1 MISLRDGIDDEE
13 PQTIREVA
21 RRFGLKEARVREI
34 EAEALDRLA
43 VHCEIEALREAAFA
57 TLEHSNLESND
68 EEVSR
73 PVLTLTSNAA
83 EAVKTIAEA
92 SPELPNESGLRIQA
106 EPTGEGQVSFD
117 LTMVESPDVDDQVI
131 EEAGARIFVEPEAA
145 LILEDKILDATVV
158 GDRVQFSLSE
168 QD

>member
-1 MISLRDGIDDEE
+1 
-13 PQTIREVA
+13 
-21 RRFGLKEARVREI
+21 VR
-34 EAEALDRLA
+34 
-43 VHCEIEALREAAFA
+43 CEIEALREAGVAPAPPAALGDGGEAGVA
-57 TLEHSNLESND
+57 TLEHWKLASND

-117 LTMVESPDVDDQVI
+117 LTMVESPDVADQVI
-131 EEAGARIFVEPEAA
+131 EEAGARVFVEAEAA

>member
-1 MISLRDGIDDEE
+1 MLPSTTG
-13 PQTIREVA
+13 TSKA
-21 RRFGLKEARVREI
+21 M
-34 EAEALDRLA
+34 
-43 VHCEIEALREAAFA
+43 
-57 TLEHSNLESND
+57 T

-92 SPELPNESGLRIQA
+92 SPELPNDSGLRIHA
-106 EPTGEGQVSFD
+106 EPTEEGQVGFELD
-117 LTMVESPDVDDQVI
+117 LVEQPGEGDQVI
-131 EEAGARIFVEPEAA
+131 EEAGARVFVEPETVVY
-145 LILEDKILDATVV
+145 LEDKILDATIA